1 MALQLQRLRILVV
14 EDNNNMRELI
24 ASVLDN
30 LGIGRVFTASGGNR
44 VFELMQENE
53 PDIVILDWQMPEMD
67 GLDVTRMIR
76 KDPESPDPFIPIIVI
91 TGYNSLERVKIARDA
106 GVTEFL
112 IKPFKATDVAKRIE
126 HVINHPRDF
135 VSTADF
141 FGPDRRRKIDKN
153 YNGPKR
159 RKEDKLKALDW

>member
-1 MALQLQRLRILVV
+1 
-14 EDNNNMRELI
+14 
-24 ASVLDN
+24 
-30 LGIGRVFTASGGNR
+30 
-44 VFELMQENE
+44 
-53 PDIVILDWQMPEMD
+53 
-67 GLDVTRMIR
+67 
-76 KDPESPDPFIPIIVI
+76 VI